1 MTGKDALAL
10 EEEGHIRY
18 NDQRGEYEL
27 VDDDGIFIETVE
39 VEESNDLHEEMRDK
53 GHSLTDFYSHV

>member
-10 EEEGHIRY
+10 EEEGLIRY
-18 NDQRGEYEL
+18 NEQRGEYEL

-39 VEESNDLHEEMRDK
+39 VEESNDLHEEMHDA
-53 GHSLTDFYSHV
+53 GMSLRDFYSHV

>member
-10 EEEGHIRY
+10 EEEGLVRY
-18 NDQRGEYEL
+18 NEQRGEYEL

-39 VEESNDLHEEMRDK
+39 VRESNDLHEEMRDK
-53 GHSLTDFYSHV
+53 GMSLRDFYSHV